1 MANRKPSKSK
11 KKSSDTKKII
21 AILTVILVVIL
32 IIAIIFISIRGM
44 WKDIIDIVK
53 NFFTEE
59 DLPSGEQPSGGTSSG
74 NVSNKPVPS
83 GVAQLQGDIMEMRVL
98 DIGQGDCILLLFPDG
113 QVMVMDIGSELGTT
127 SP

>member
-59 DLPSGEQPSGGTSSG
+59 DLPSGEQIGRASCR
-74 NVSNKPVPS
+74 
-83 GVAQLQGDIMEMRVL
+83 ERV
-98 DIGQGDCILLLFPDG
+98 
-113 QVMVMDIGSELGTT
+113 
-127 SP
+127 